1 MAMQLL
7 QTSPY
12 LTCIRP
18 NEPSPITFCTDPT
31 RSRPE
36 TSVAGDAQFGVLGLD
51 REVHWQAD
59 RTVLDLLEAAASAPV
74 LEDDLVRRYGTQP
87 VEQARARQW
96 LQDPDQLC
104 IEYHL
109 RSGEI
114 EITAHC
120 NWGCS
125 FCPVSDDPKPRA
137 TMPMALFEEIIS
149 KISAQPSIRYVGF
162 QFYNE
167 PTLDRFFADRISILR
182 SAGIKLA
189 LYTNASGLTA
199 SKLDLLQRSGVLLHL
214 VVNLPSL
221 DEGQFSALTGS
232 ATYRRSVGNLDLAV
246 EMGISPISIA
256 VNGFGSARD
265 TSVRLLRERYGPSGV
280 DVYPTVLSDRAGLIE
295 RDPVNEQVRIT
306 GRLTGCSYP
315 VNHAQF
321 SVRGDM
327 FMCCNDYYQ
336 RETFGNI
343 RDGSIHDIMTS
354 RAAVALRRRVFGVD
368 QAPDDMIC
376 RSCHDQLPDFPERQ
390 FRPLATFPISSL
402 QASINSRSTSRPGSS
417 HE

>member
-1 MAMQLL
+1 MVTQLL

-12 LTCIRP
+12 LTCIKP
-18 NEPSPITFCTDPT
+18 NEPSPITFCTDPV

-36 TSVAGDAQFGVLGLD
+36 TSFAGDALFGVLGLD

-59 RTVLDLLEAAASAPV
+59 RRVLDVLEAAAAEP
-74 LEDDLVRRYGTQP
+74 LPEDDLVRRYGPGP
-87 VEQARARQW
+87 VEEARARQW
-96 LQDPDQLC
+96 LQDPDRLC
-104 IEYHL
+104 TEYFL

-120 NWGCS
+120 NWGCT
-125 FCPVSDDPKPRA
+125 FCPVADDPKPRE
-137 TMPMALFEEIIS
+137 TMPMPLFEEIIS
-149 KISAQPSIRYVGF
+149 KLSDQPSIRYVGF

-167 PTLDRFFADRISILR
+167 PTLDKFFSDRIRALQSTDL
-182 SAGIKLA
+182 KLA

-199 SKLDLLQRSGVLLHL
+199 SKLELLQSSGVLLHL

-221 DEGQFSALTGS
+221 DESQFAELTGS

-246 EMGISPISIA
+246 SMGITPISIA
-256 VNGFGSARD
+256 VNGFGPARD
-265 TSVRLLRERYGPSGV
+265 TSVRLLEERYGPSGV
-280 DVYPTVLSDRAGLIE
+280 DVYPTVLSDRAGQIE
-295 RDPVNEQVRIT
+295 RDPVNERVRIT

-336 RETFGNI
+336 RETFGNV

-354 RAAVALRRRVFGVD
+354 PAAVALRRRVFGVD
-368 QAPDDMIC
+368 MAPDDMIC

-402 QASINSRSTSRPGSS
+402 RDSIPGRRADGPGSA

>member
-1 MAMQLL
+1 MGIKLL

-12 LTCIRP
+12 LTCITP

-36 TSVAGDAQFGVLGLD
+36 TSAAGDALFGVLGLD

-59 RTVLDLLEAAASAPV
+59 RSVLDLLEAAASEPV
-74 LEDDLVRRYGTQP
+74 REDDLVRRYGPRP

-104 IEYHL
+104 TEYHL

-120 NWGCS
+120 NWGCT
-125 FCPVSDDPKPRA
+125 FCPVADDPKPRA
-137 TMPMALFEEIIS
+137 TMPMELFEEIVE
-149 KISAQPSIRYVGF
+149 KLSAQPSIRYVGF

-167 PTLDRFFADRISILR
+167 PTLDKFFADRITVLR
-182 SAGIKLA
+182 SAGLKLA

-199 SKLDLLQRSGVLLHL
+199 AKLELLQRSGVLLHL

-221 DEGQFSALTGS
+221 DESQFAALTGS
-232 ATYRRSVGNLDLAV
+232 ATYRRSVSNLDLAV
-246 EMGISPISIA
+246 EMGISPLSIA
-256 VNGFGSARD
+256 VNGFGPARD
-265 TSVRLLRERYGPSGV
+265 TSVRLLRERYGPAGI
-280 DVYPTVLSDRAGLIE
+280 DVYPTVLSDRAGQIE
-295 RDPVNEQVRIT
+295 RDPVNEHVRIT

-321 SVRGDM
+321 SVQGDM

-336 RETFGNI
+336 RETFGNV
-343 RDGSIHDIMTS
+343 RDGSIHEIMTS
-354 RAAVALRRRVFGVD
+354 EAAVALRRRVFGVD
-368 QAPDDMIC
+368 LAPDDMIC
-376 RSCHDQLPDFPERQ
+376 RACHDQLPDFPERQ
-390 FRPLATFPISSL
+390 FRPIASFPLSEL
-402 QASINSRSTSRPGSS
+402 ENSIKSRRADRPGLS